1 MTNVCSLVSQ
11 PIFTM
16 SAQQSQ
22 LKDLNETDFSA
33 FLKNYRGNT
42 VSELWNTSL
51 LKNACVFPW
60 RPFGSFACVVIN
72 ARQRCRNLEG
82 VSTKR
87 VCMSQGRDRSVVR
100 TGLGYG
106 ETTCHQSKQTPL
118 YNMTEDRTP
127 CCPVT

>member
-22 LKDLNETDFSA
+22 LKDLNETGFSA

-51 LKNACVFPW
+51 RRNVCVFPW
-60 RPFGSFACVVIN
+60 RPFVSFACVVIN
-72 ARQRCRNLEG
+72 AQPRCRNLEG
-82 VSTKR
+82 VFTKR
-87 VCMSQGRDRSVVR
+87 VCVCQGWDRSVVR

-106 ETTCHQSKQTPL
+106 
-118 YNMTEDRTP
+118 
-127 CCPVT
+127 